1 MTGGRVLSFRI
12 FLLGL
17 VFLGLCVSQKSDSK
31 DEEDDDV
38 QEDHSQQEAEE
49 KSGPFSIQ
57 DPNYRWLPSWNPC
70 FSNSPGTVMFAF
82 FVGWLLIRT
91 FCNRC
96 HRLLTDDGENN
107 YFKVLGVPRLTSI
120 PKIRSAFRHLVIK
133 CGSKD
138 VCGLLLGVWEPC
150 KMIARL
156 LSEILLLPCA
166 MGLLIVVLVWLGGE
180 ISSLPHATTVG
191 KHD

>member
-57 DPNYRWLPSWNPC
+57 DPNYR
-70 FSNSPGTVMFAF
+70 
-82 FVGWLLIRT
+82 
-91 FCNRC
+91 
-96 HRLLTDDGENN
+96 
-107 YFKVLGVPRLTSI
+107 
-120 PKIRSAFRHLVIK
+120 
-133 CGSKD
+133 
-138 VCGLLLGVWEPC
+138 
-150 KMIARL
+150 
-156 LSEILLLPCA
+156 
-166 MGLLIVVLVWLGGE
+166 
-180 ISSLPHATTVG
+180 
-191 KHD
+191 